1 MSLNY
6 TDALAQQQQR
16 DQDAELEQSNET
28 EWGKI
33 LSEYPLVNHAANR
46 KEVYEW
52 CEGQITLDRF
62 RFFMERNPTAL
73 SLDWNIDGERA
84 KLTAAIIGKMHD
96 PTERRFTAFDEQTLR
111 KSLAYKSTSELR
123 EKLTD
128 VIRRQTASKKSVTE
142 LKQDLKS
149 MRAAETAGQRYLG
162 FPQLPEKTYSS
173 QSRSWVVVDRAY
185 LKALD
190 AFELRRMTR
199 LYGDEQVND
208 RLNGR

>member
-52 CEGQITLDRF
+52 CQGQITLDRF

-73 SLDWNIDGERA
+73 SLDWDINAERA
-84 KLTAAIIGKMHD
+84 KLTAAIMGKMHD

-123 EKLTD
+123 EKLAD
-128 VIRRQTASKKSVTE
+128 VMLRQSMASKSVTE
-142 LKQDLKS
+142 LKQDLKD
-149 MRAAETAGQRYLG
+149 MRAAETAGQRYPGWPSFPSKDVQQSEPYLG
-162 FPQLPEKTYSS
+162 CGRSCLP
-173 QSRSWVVVDRAY
+173 
-185 LKALD
+185 
-190 AFELRRMTR
+190 
-199 LYGDEQVND
+199 
-208 RLNGR
+208 